1 MVTVMRARTS
11 AVLGALA
18 FSAALQVV
26 SADTR
31 QNPYGP
37 IIERNA
43 FGLKPPPPPA
53 ADGPKEEQKP
63 PPNVK
68 LTGISNLFQKRAFL
82 EITEQATP
90 GAKPQPGQ
98 PPGPSGP
105 TVHRPILIES
115 EAAYGVEVLSIDIE
129 RNLVRIRNNG
139 TESELTFEAPKPSGT
154 GAPGGAPHLG
164 MQQQP
169 PPGINPTSA
178 QGQQPTVISSGSA
191 NSQATTSGGVTLFGG
206 GTTAVAGNNA
216 GVTSYGGAATVP
228 SPLGTDNNLRSI
240 PSRTI
245 RTPGAPNPDQ
255 PSDPAQQAIL
265 MEAQRLRQ
273 QQLEKYRGQSQPP
286 LPPTSQPPQFQ
297 NGGNPQPVQ

>member
-1 MVTVMRARTS
+1 MRARTS

-18 FSAALQVV
+18 FGAALQGA

-37 IIERNA
+37 IVERNA

-53 ADGPKEEQKP
+53 MDGPKEDQKP

-98 PPGPSGP
+98 PPGP

-129 RNLVRIRNNG
+129 RNLVKIRNNG
-139 TESELTFEAPKPSGT
+139 AESELTFEAPKPSG
-154 GAPGGAPHLG
+154 G
-164 MQQQP
+164 MQQQQP
-169 PPGINPTSA
+169 APGINSA
-178 QGQQPTVISSGSA
+178 SAQPTVISSGSA
-191 NSQATTSGGVTLFGG
+191 NTQTTTTGGVTLYGG
-206 GTTAVAGNNA
+206 GTAAAAANNA
-216 GVTSYGGAATVP
+216 GVTTYGAAATVP

-245 RTPGAPNPDQ
+245 RTPGGPNPDQ

-273 QQLEKYRGQSQPP
+273 QQLEKYRGQQPP
-286 LPPTSQPPQFQ
+286 LPQPPQFQ

>member
-1 MVTVMRARTS
+1 MRARTS

-18 FSAALQVV
+18 FSAALQGV

-43 FGLKPPPPPA
+43 FGLKPPPPPP

-98 PPGPSGP
+98 PAGP
-105 TVHRPILIES
+105 TVHRPILNES

-129 RNLVRIRNNG
+129 RNLVKIRNNG
-139 TESELTFEAPKPSGT
+139 AESELTFEAPKPSGT
-154 GAPGGAPHLG
+154 GAPGPGGQHPG
-164 MQQQP
+164 MQQP
-169 PPGINPTSA
+169 PPGINPAAA
-178 QGQQPTVISSGSA
+178 QAQQATVISSGNAQTAS
-191 NSQATTSGGVTLFGG
+191 SGGVTLYGG
-206 GTTAVAGNNA
+206 GATTAAGNNA
-216 GVTSYGGAATVP
+216 GVTTYGGAAAPPRP
-228 SPLGTDNNLRSI
+228 SLLRSAPTAACGPFRRVRSAPPARRI
-240 PSRTI
+240 LTSR
-245 RTPGAPNPDQ
+245 RTRVNRR
-255 PSDPAQQAIL
+255 S
-265 MEAQRLRQ
+265 
-273 QQLEKYRGQSQPP
+273 
-286 LPPTSQPPQFQ
+286 
-297 NGGNPQPVQ
+297 